1 MHELYGVIFRLFV
14 FLIMY
19 ARSLERVWALKR
31 ASVDNKPEIISLE
44 RVWAVKRAR
53 VWCRTFSMAR
63 SMRTAS
69 EVTSLT
75 ASRSRAGLV
84 GTPLNSVHLAVGH
97 QLHGDVSVRRLLL
110 KKFQQQVEGQL
121 RGVSSMVQAVVPSLQ
136 VVVGADVPSVD
147 APGFRG

>member
-1 MHELYGVIFRLFV
+1 MLVPACDELAGG
-14 FLIMY
+14 
-19 ARSLERVWALKR
+19 
-31 ASVDNKPEIISLE
+31 
-44 RVWAVKRAR
+44 
-53 VWCRTFSMAR
+53 
-63 SMRTAS
+63 
-69 EVTSLT
+69 
-75 ASRSRAGLV
+75 GLV

-147 APGFRG
+147 APGFRGEFGSLEPLLLDVRDELQ